1 MTTPQNR
8 QFQLAARPVG
18 MVKPTDFRF
27 VTAPA
32 PSPGPGEVLIKVRNF
47 GSVPRAAVLP
57 ESCCQI
63 GASVAH
69 NRFPSGLA
77 ELPLQFLYF
86 RANNQKMSTVEFS
99 RYDTCEIRTNRR
111 GRGLQHGH
119 IILIEARRWQIY
131 SARAW
136 PEDLSPILHARFLH
150 LSFLSR
156 GLDPS
161 HRAAVARA
169 FHIGKRLGV
178 LCLDPSWKISAPG
191 AQKYFDRVRK

>member
-1 MTTPQNR
+1 
-8 QFQLAARPVG
+8 
-18 MVKPTDFRF
+18 
-27 VTAPA
+27 
-32 PSPGPGEVLIKVRNF
+32 
-47 GSVPRAAVLP
+47 
-57 ESCCQI
+57 
-63 GASVAH
+63 
-69 NRFPSGLA
+69 
-77 ELPLQFLYF
+77 
-86 RANNQKMSTVEFS
+86 MSTVEFS
-99 RYDTCEIRTNRR
+99 RYDKCEIRTNRR

-178 LCLDPSWKISAPG
+178 LCLDHSWKISATG
-191 AQKYFDRVRK
+191 AAKCFHCLRKRKITARIAPHCPPPFSTVGRESAVQSQARCYAAGRSSGASQDRECGCRPSSIAQRTARRFRLEPSR